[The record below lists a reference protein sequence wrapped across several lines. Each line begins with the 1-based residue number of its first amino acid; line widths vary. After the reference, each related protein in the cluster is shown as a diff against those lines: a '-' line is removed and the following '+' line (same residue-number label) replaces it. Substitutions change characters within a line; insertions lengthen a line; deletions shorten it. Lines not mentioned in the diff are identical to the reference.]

1 MGMDNARI
9 HRANIVKDL
18 MISPDVNI
26 EPIWNLPARP
36 DLLTVGI
43 EQVWAKAKHLYRCAV
58 DRYKALNRPFH
69 HMGLVQN
76 VMGQITDEFAKKVA
90 AHSIPAV
97 MAAEPIQPLPSEDQM
112 GQITEP
118 QYISYS
124 PEQTEQLY
132 YSPMYFQDIDLGFI
146 GEPVEKEEREER
158 SIENEPNAEEEDQE

>member
-1 MGMDNARI
+1 LLQSDEALFSVDAYVQKHWSHIGYPICKGSRWSTHKPIVVYGVISAELGVVHWHFGEHSFKAQDICDALNEVRVKVGEGVPIAMGMDNARI

-69 HMGLVQN
+69 HMGLV
-76 VMGQITDEFAKKVA
+76 
-90 AHSIPAV
+90 
-97 MAAEPIQPLPSEDQM
+97 
-112 GQITEP
+112 
-118 QYISYS
+118 
-124 PEQTEQLY
+124 
-132 YSPMYFQDIDLGFI
+132 
-146 GEPVEKEEREER
+146 
-158 SIENEPNAEEEDQE
+158 